1 MAQPW
6 IIFADTKFGGCVK
19 VWSDESKLMP
29 VPLVALIRGLGYAI
43 DIFSITLITLIP
55 TLYHTAGHKIFIAMH
70 EFLSAEYLNLDVVE
84 FFTKSDGSST
94 LSFALAISPLPLIY
108 LRIFFKR
115 IMKTATLGESIV
127 GIASYATSPGI
138 KGVLQESFFGL
149 TQYLIS
155 AFAAVFA
162 CIGTFMLIGL
172 SVKLAATLLPEVAQ
186 TSLPDTIAI
195 PVSLALL
202 GAFYISTIASA
213 FAPHSRSDVASFFD
227 DYFHLVV
234 KRLR

>member
-1 MAQPW
+1 
-6 IIFADTKFGGCVK
+6 
-19 VWSDESKLMP
+19 
-29 VPLVALIRGLGYAI
+29 
-43 DIFSITLITLIP
+43 
-55 TLYHTAGHKIFIAMH
+55 
-70 EFLSAEYLNLDVVE
+70 
-84 FFTKSDGSST
+84 
-94 LSFALAISPLPLIY
+94 
-108 LRIFFKR
+108 
-115 IMKTATLGESIV
+115 
-127 GIASYATSPGI
+127 
-138 KGVLQESFFGL
+138 VLQESFFGL

-186 TSLPDTIAI
+186 ASLPDTIAI